1 MTNLSQITN
10 LKVLLVE
17 DDIHITK
24 MYTKFLMNAG
34 AEVLHA
40 SDGAQALELL
50 ALNTVDV
57 LLMDLGMP
65 GLNGYDTLQNVR
77 KNKHTQA
84 LPVIILS
91 NTTIDER
98 HGWYKELHAMGIS
111 GVYRKYETPLRE
123 LSEIISKALLRDSL
137 STNS

>member
-123 LSEIISKALLRDSL
+123 LP
-137 STNS
+137 